1 MNMERFYSLKSAAE
15 ILDISIRTMRRIVK
29 NERIEIYKVG
39 RRIRLSESQLK
50 SMIKLQKPVKDIVD
64 EILNT

>member
-1 MNMERFYSLKSAAE
+1 MERFYSLISAAE
-15 ILDISIRTMRRIVK
+15 LLDVSIRTIRRIVK
-29 NERIEIYKVG
+29 NERIEVYKVG

>member
-1 MNMERFYSLKSAAE
+1 MERFYSLISAAE
-15 ILDISIRTMRRIVK
+15 LLDVSVRTLRRIVK
-29 NERIEIYKVG
+29 SERIEVYKVG

>member
-1 MNMERFYSLKSAAE
+1 MERFYSLKSAAE
-15 ILDISIRTMRRIVK
+15 MLDISIRTMRRIVEK
-29 NERIEIYKVG
+29 ERIEVYKVG

>member
-1 MNMERFYSLKSAAE
+1 MERFYSLKSASE
-15 ILDISIRTMRRIVK
+15 ILDILIRTMRRIVE
-29 NERIEIYKVG
+29 NERIEVYKVG

>member
-1 MNMERFYSLKSAAE
+1 MERFYSLKSAAE

>member
-1 MNMERFYSLKSAAE
+1 MERFYSLKSAAE
-15 ILDISIRTMRRIVK
+15 ILDISIRTMRRIVE
-29 NERIEIYKVG
+29 NERIEVYKVG

>member
-1 MNMERFYSLKSAAE
+1 MERFYSLKSAAE
-15 ILDISIRTMRRIVK
+15 MLDISIRTMRRIVE
-29 NERIEIYKVG
+29 NERIEVYKVG

>member
-1 MNMERFYSLKSAAE
+1 MERFYSLKSAAE
-15 ILDISIRTMRRIVK
+15 MLDISIRTIRRIVK
-29 NERIEIYKVG
+29 NERIEVYKVG

-50 SMIKLQKPVKDIVD
+50 SMIKLQKPVKTIVD

>member
-1 MNMERFYSLKSAAE
+1 MERFYSLKSAAE

-29 NERIEIYKVG
+29 IERIEVYKVG

>member
-1 MNMERFYSLKSAAE
+1 MERFYSLKRAAE
-15 ILDISIRTMRRIVK
+15 MLDISIRTMRRIVK
-29 NERIEIYKVG
+29 NERIEVYKVG

-50 SMIKLQKPVKDIVD
+50 SMIKLQKPVKTIVD

>member
-1 MNMERFYSLKSAAE
+1 MERFYSLKSAAKM
-15 ILDISIRTMRRIVK
+15 LDISIRTMRRIVE
-29 NERIEIYKVG
+29 NERIEVYKVG

-50 SMIKLQKPVKDIVD
+50 SMIKLQKPVKTIVD

>member
-1 MNMERFYSLKSAAE
+1 MERFYSLKSSAE
-15 ILDISIRTMRRIVK
+15 MLDISIRTMRRIVES
-29 NERIEIYKVG
+29 ERIKVYKVG
-39 RRIRLSESQLK
+39 RRIRLSESQIK

>member
-1 MNMERFYSLKSAAE
+1 MERFYSLKSAAE
-15 ILDISIRTMRRIVK
+15 ILDISIRTMRRIVES
-29 NERIEIYKVG
+29 ERIEVYKVG

>member
-1 MNMERFYSLKSAAE
+1 MERFYSLKSAAE
-15 ILDISIRTMRRIVK
+15 MLDISIRTMRRIVK
-29 NERIEIYKVG
+29 NERIEVYKVG

>member
-1 MNMERFYSLKSAAE
+1 MERFYSLKSAAE
-15 ILDISIRTMRRIVK
+15 MLDISIRTMRRIVK
-29 NERIEIYKVG
+29 NEHIEVYMVG

-50 SMIKLQKPVKDIVD
+50 SMIKLQKLAKDIVD

>member
-1 MNMERFYSLKSAAE
+1 MERFYSLKSAAE
-15 ILDISIRTMRRIVK
+15 MLDISIRTMRRIVES
-29 NERIEIYKVG
+29 ERIEVYKVG

-50 SMIKLQKPVKDIVD
+50 SMIKLQKPVKTIVD

>member
-1 MNMERFYSLKSAAE
+1 M
-15 ILDISIRTMRRIVK
+15 LDISIRTMRRIVES
-29 NERIEIYKVG
+29 ERIKVYKVG
-39 RRIRLSESQLK
+39 RRIRLSESQIK

>member
-1 MNMERFYSLKSAAE
+1 MERFYSLVSAAE
-15 ILDISIRTMRRIVK
+15 LLDVSVRTLRRIVES
-29 NERIEIYKVG
+29 ERIEVYKVG